1 MAGEE
6 SEWTGTGSFQMAQW
20 IRFYS
25 IGILQNNDSHIINL
39 YLSGY
44 FLGTC
49 LDMIND
55 YTCVCPTGYTGK
67 RCEENIN
74 DCLSTP
80 CGNGML
86 KSKPKKYVIKSI
98 SIVVL
103 GSS

>member
-1 MAGEE
+1 
-6 SEWTGTGSFQMAQW
+6 
-20 IRFYS
+20 
-25 IGILQNNDSHIINL
+25 
-39 YLSGY
+39 
-44 FLGTC
+44 
-49 LDMIND
+49 MIND

-74 DCLSTP
+74 DCLSTQ

-86 KSKPKKYVIKSI
+86 KSKPKTYVIKSI